1 MRPSWA
7 IWKRSFELLEMRAIT
22 SYMKVQSFLGNVLR
36 NKAWLLRPEQWHN
49 RRFLNLGCG
58 PFPEA
63 GFVNLDY
70 RWRPG
75 IDVVW
80 DVLRPL
86 PFPEARFDGVFSEHC
101 LEHFDLAQLGR
112 VLRELH
118 RVLAP
123 AGVARIVVPDLA
135 KYAEAYSATRREG
148 AGHHDERLCT
158 AAALNRVFYSGHVW
172 MSRSR
177 WWNDG
182 HHFIHD
188 FESLSALLREAGFTD
203 IRECGVRDG
212 AVPELLVD
220 REDQAWE
227 SLYVEATKPAEG
239 A

>member
-1 MRPSWA
+1 MR
-7 IWKRSFELLEMRAIT
+7 KLT
-22 SYMKVQSFLGNVLR
+22 SYMKVQALLGDLLR
-36 NKAWLLRPEQWHN
+36 NRRCLLKSESWSE

-58 PFPEA
+58 PFPEE

-86 PFPEARFDGVFSEHC
+86 PFPDNRFDGVFTEHC
-101 LEHFDLAQLGR
+101 LEHFDLSQLSG
-112 VLRELH
+112 VLREIH
-118 RVLAP
+118 RILAP
-123 AGVARIVVPDLA
+123 SGVLRIVVPDLA
-135 KYAEAYSATRREG
+135 KYAEAYVARQRGESVADDG
-148 AGHHDERLCT
+148 KLST
-158 AAALNRVFYSGHVW
+158 AEAFNRVFYSGHVW

-188 FESLSALLREAGFTD
+188 IESMTDALSRAGFTD
-203 IRECGVRDG
+203 IRQCGVKEG
-212 AVPELLVD
+212 ALREMLVD

-227 SLYVEATKPAEG
+227 SLYVEARK
-239 A
+239 